1 MSFAHH
7 SVFAVWME
15 MARTELLRSMGIA
28 YADVEKQGLF
38 IAVVRINCSFH
49 KPARYD
55 DLLHVTA
62 TLTRAAGA
70 KIEHDY
76 RVARDGEILMTG
88 STTLA
93 VLDADGRPQ
102 RVPRFLQAV

>member
-7 SVFAVWME
+7 SSFPVWME
-15 MARTELLRSMGIA
+15 MARTELLRSTGIH
-28 YADVEKQGLF
+28 YADLEKQGVF
-38 IAVVRINCSFH
+38 IAVARINCSFH

-55 DLLHVTA
+55 DQLQVTA
-62 TLTRAAGA
+62 TLTRASGA

-76 RVARDGEILMTG
+76 RVVRDGQVLMTG

-93 VLDADGRPQ
+93 VLDAAGRPQ
-102 RVPRFLQAV
+102 RVPKFLHAS